1 MSLFFNILR
10 CVFVCRRGCI
20 NRVGQF
26 FDSVKAYLFPPFAV
40 ATPTFF
46 LLSDDHWWEN
56 GDDVV
61 PEDSVLVEEWERDG
75 VKKCRL
81 HYEGARIDMDMLV
94 DPFDEPRGKKPWLW
108 IGDKTTEVD
117 LTLAMEK
124 FLVPGNVIKLD
135 LLLQLLLVRDDTE
148 IIYICPR
155 TYQEIKFPA
164 EGVTIEDED
173 DLPVA

>member
-1 MSLFFNILR
+1 MSLFFNLLR

-20 NRVGQF
+20 NRIGKF
-26 FDSVKAYLFPPFAV
+26 FDSAKSFLFPPLVV
-40 ATPTFF
+40 AMPSYF
-46 LLSDDHWWEN
+46 LLSDDHWWED
-56 GDDVV
+56 GDEVV

-81 HYEGARIDMDMLV
+81 HYEGWRTDSEFPS
-94 DPFDEPRGKKPWLW
+94 DPFDESPGKKPWIW

-117 LTLAMEK
+117 LTKAMEK
-124 FLVPGNVIKLD
+124 FLVPGNTIKLD
-135 LLLQLLLVRDDTE
+135 LLLQLLLVREDTE

-155 TYQEIKFPA
+155 TYEEIKFPA
-164 EGVTIEDED
+164 EGVTIDEED